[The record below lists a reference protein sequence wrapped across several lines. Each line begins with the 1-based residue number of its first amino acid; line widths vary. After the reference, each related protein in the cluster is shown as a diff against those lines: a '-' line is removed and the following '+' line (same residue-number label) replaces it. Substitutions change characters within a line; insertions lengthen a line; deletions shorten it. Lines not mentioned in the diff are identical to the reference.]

1 MKKSKKILLRIL
13 PILMI
18 GLLLVTSNVFAASNK
33 KSTQKKDTSTSTAI
47 EAKAPDKGSEI
58 TEVTSLGKDI
68 WSTLTVIVQI
78 AAIAAIVFAGVRYMF
93 ASAEDKADIKKQT
106 VILIVGAALVFAA
119 VPIAKFIQ
127 STAETMFNK

>member
-33 KSTQKKDTSTSTAI
+33 KSTPKKDTSTAI
-47 EAKAPDKGSEI
+47 KAEAPGTGSEI
-58 TEVTSLGKDI
+58 TEVTSLGRDI

>member
-18 GLLLVTSNVFAASNK
+18 GVLLVTSNVFAVSV
-33 KSTQKKDTSTSTAI
+33 TAG
-47 EAKAPDKGSEI
+47 EPRGGQEI
-58 TEVTSLGKDI
+58 TKITNVGGKI
-68 WSTLTVIVQI
+68 WQTITVVVQI

-93 ASAEDKADIKKQT
+93 ASADDKADIKKQT
-106 VILIVGAALVFAA
+106 VILVVGAALVFAA

-127 STAETMFNK
+127 ATAKQIF

>member
-18 GLLLVTSNVFAASNK
+18 GLLLVTSNVFAANDNAIKADVPSSNGN
-33 KSTQKKDTSTSTAI
+33 I
-47 EAKAPDKGSEI
+47 AKI
-58 TEVTSLGKDI
+58 TSLGGKI
-68 WSTLTVIVQI
+68 WGTISVIVQI

-93 ASAEDKADIKKQT
+93 ASADDKADIKKQT
-106 VILIVGAALVFAA
+106 VILVVGAALVFAA

-127 STAETMFNK
+127 STAKQVFQ

>member
-13 PILMI
+13 PILMF
-18 GLLLVTSNVFAASNK
+18 GLLLVTSNVFAAKVSAG
-33 KSTQKKDTSTSTAI
+33 DPAG
-47 EAKAPDKGSEI
+47 GSPI
-58 TEVTSLGKDI
+58 SQIQTLGKNI
-68 WSTLTVIVQI
+68 WSTITVIVQI

-93 ASAEDKADIKKQT
+93 ASADDKADIKKQT

-127 STAETMFNK
+127 ETAGSMFNNARGG

>member
-18 GLLLVTSNVFAASNK
+18 GLLLVTSNVFAAN
-33 KSTQKKDTSTSTAI
+33 DNAITAGVPTANGKI
-47 EAKAPDKGSEI
+47 EKI
-58 TEVTSLGKDI
+58 TNLGGKI
-68 WSTLTVIVQI
+68 WGTISVIVQI

-93 ASAEDKADIKKQT
+93 ASADDKADIKKQT

-127 STAETMFNK
+127 DTAKQIF

>member
-18 GLLLVTSNVFAASNK
+18 GLLLVTSNVFAADAIKAGVPTSNGN
-33 KSTQKKDTSTSTAI
+33 I
-47 EAKAPDKGSEI
+47 EKI
-58 TEVTSLGKDI
+58 TSLGGKI
-68 WSTLTVIVQI
+68 WGTISVIVQI

-93 ASAEDKADIKKQT
+93 ASADDKADIKKQT

-127 STAETMFNK
+127 DTAKQIF

>member
-33 KSTQKKDTSTSTAI
+33 KSTHKKDTSTAI
-47 EAKAPDKGSEI
+47 EATAPDKGSEI

>member
-18 GLLLVTSNVFAASNK
+18 GLLLVTSNVFAVEVSAGAPGGGNAVK
-33 KSTQKKDTSTSTAI
+33 QVTQ
-47 EAKAPDKGSEI
+47 
-58 TEVTSLGKDI
+58 LGKNI
-68 WSTLTVIVQI
+68 WSTITVIVQI

-93 ASAEDKADIKKQT
+93 ASADDKADIKKQT
-106 VILIVGAALVFAA
+106 VILVVGAALVFAA

-127 STAETMFNK
+127 NTATTMFNGANH